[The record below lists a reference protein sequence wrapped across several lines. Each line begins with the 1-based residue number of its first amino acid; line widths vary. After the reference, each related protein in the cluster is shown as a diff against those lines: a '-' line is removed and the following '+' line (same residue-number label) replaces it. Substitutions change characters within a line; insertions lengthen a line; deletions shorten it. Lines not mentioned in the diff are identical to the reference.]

1 MTWAAVGEAARK
13 AWAPLFLGA
22 VVVLTWLLIDNLD
35 DVVYT
40 NTTVRMLLMLLIVLG
55 LQMFSGNSGVLSF
68 GHITFVAIGAYTSA
82 LLTIPPEIKKFTF
95 LTMPDFLAS
104 WVLPAH
110 LDTLEGTLVGGGL
123 AAAFAL
129 VVSPAIVRLAGV
141 QAGIATLALL
151 VIANVFIAQTSSI
164 TRGTSTQIGVPT
176 TTTLFSVM
184 VWALIAIGAAV
195 AFKQSR
201 VGLRLR
207 GSREN
212 ARAARSVG
220 VRVARER
227 GLAWV
232 LSAFVCGVAG
242 ALYGHYFVTF
252 SYLDFY
258 FNTNG
263 LDIVLLPIAMLVV
276 GGMTTVTGAVV
287 GCYLITF
294 VYEVFRRLEVDGLG
308 GVEPPSGTTNLV
320 LAIVLL
326 VTLAL
331 RPRGLVGREVPWPG
345 DWSLDGIRGLL
356 GRRRGVAVERAG
368 EQPAE
373 TAK

>member
-1 MTWAAVGEAARK
+1 MTRQAVGELAHK

-22 VVVLTWLLIDNLD
+22 VVVLTWLLIDHLD

-40 NTTVRMLLMLLIVLG
+40 NTAVRMLLMLLIVLG

-68 GHITFVAIGAYTSA
+68 GHIAFVAIGAYTSA

-95 LTMPDFLAS
+95 LTMPDFLGS
-104 WVLPAH
+104 WVLPAR
-110 LDTLEGTLVGGGL
+110 LDTIEGTLAGGGL
-123 AAAFAL
+123 AAAFAII
-129 VVSPAIVRLAGV
+129 VSPAIVRLAGV

-151 VIANVFIAQTSSI
+151 VIANVFIVQTSSI

-176 TTTLFSVM
+176 TTTLFSVT
-184 VWALIAIGAAV
+184 VWALIAVGLTV

-201 VGLRLR
+201 FGLRLR

-220 VRVARER
+220 VQVARER

-232 LSAFVCGVAG
+232 LSAFLCGVAG

-258 FNTNG
+258 FNTNC

-276 GGMTTVTGAVV
+276 GGMTTVTGALV

-294 VYEVFRRLEVDGLG
+294 VYEVFRRWEVDGLG

-345 DWSLDGIRGLL
+345 DWSLDGLRGLF
-356 GRRRGVAVERAG
+356 GRRRGVAVERTG

>member
-68 GHITFVAIGAYTSA
+68 GHIAFVAIGAYTSA

-104 WVLPAH
+104 WVLPAR

-176 TTTLFSVM
+176 TTTLFSVT

-232 LSAFVCGVAG
+232 LSAFLCGVAG

-294 VYEVFRRLEVDGLG
+294 VYEVFRRWEVDGLG

-331 RPRGLVGREVPWPG
+331 RPRGLVGREVPWPT
-345 DWSLDGIRGLL
+345 DWSLDGLRGLL

>member
-1 MTWAAVGEAARK
+1 
-13 AWAPLFLGA
+13 
-22 VVVLTWLLIDNLD
+22 
-35 DVVYT
+35 
-40 NTTVRMLLMLLIVLG
+40 MLLIVLG

-82 LLTIPPEIKKFTF
+82 LLTISPEVKKFTF
-95 LTMPDFLAS
+95 LTMPHFLSS
-104 WVLPAH
+104 WVLPSH
-110 LDTLEGTLVGGGL
+110 LNTLEGTLVGGGL
-123 AAAFAL
+123 AAIFAL
-129 VVSPAIVRLAGV
+129 IVSPAIVRLAGV

-151 VIANVFIAQTSSI
+151 VIANVFIVQTSSI

-184 VWALIAIGAAV
+184 VWSLLALGAAF

-201 VGLRLR
+201 FGLRLR

-212 ARAARSVG
+212 ERAARSVG
-220 VRVARER
+220 VQVARER
-227 GLAWV
+227 GFAWV
-232 LSAFVCGVAG
+232 SSAFVCGIAG
-242 ALYGHYFVTF
+242 ALYAHYFVTF

-276 GGMTTVTGAVV
+276 GGMTSVTGAVV

-294 VYEVFRRLEVDGLG
+294 VYEIFRRWEVDGLAG
-308 GVEPPSGTTNLV
+308 FEPPSGTTNLV

-331 RPRGLVGREVPWPG
+331 RPRGLIGREIAWPG
-345 DWSLDGIRGLL
+345 DWSIGGLRRARGES
-356 GRRRGVAVERAG
+356 VEAPLEPAG
-368 EQPAE
+368 EQPAGS
-373 TAK
+373 AKS